1 MLVFFVVSIHIIFQ
15 EVSQMGVNALFSKS
29 RFCIVLLFLLVNL
42 STFALLR
49 VALLIK
55 QLADI
60 DTPIYQIA
68 LAFLIG
74 LVHDLAFFSYLL
86 IPFVLYLLV
95 LPNRIYQNKIH
106 KMVVFGFFIFF
117 LYLLFFIELSEW
129 TFWDEFGVR
138 FNFIAVDYLI
148 YTHEVVS
155 NIIES
160 YPLGWLLTGILAVT
174 ALCFLLVRRA
184 LSDTFNAYE
193 PFLLRMKIAVA
204 LLLLPIISYAA
215 VGSTWYQFSTNTY
228 LNELAANGPYQ
239 FVSAF
244 RNNELDYRHFYK
256 MGDDQQL
263 SNIIKNQ
270 LGSTEHALYN
280 IKHTV
285 KPTGEEKRLNI
296 VLITVESLSAE
307 FLATFGSKENITPY
321 MDEWFKQGLLFTNFY
336 ATGTRTIRGLESLTL
351 SIPPT
356 PGQAIVKR
364 PDNGKLFSFGRVLQ
378 QKGYD
383 TVFLYGGRGYF
394 DNMNAFYSANGYRI
408 VDQTEFTSE
417 EITFTNAWGVSDDII
432 FNRTLKEAD
441 KDFQNKQ
448 PFFFQIM
455 TTSNH
460 RPFTYPEGKIDLP
473 SGSGRQGAVKYTD
486 FAIHQFIEQAKA
498 KPWFDDTIFVMVAD
512 HCAGSARKTELP
524 VDKYHIPLFI
534 YSPKHVPSVVNDVVS
549 SQIDVAPTVL
559 GFLNLSYES
568 QFYGHD
574 IMQMHKKEGRA
585 LISNYQKLGLFKDN
599 KLVYLSPQQ
608 KVDVV
613 DDPLG
618 GHKQL
623 DMDAASALVTENM
636 AYYQSA
642 DYIWSHRL
650 SRYQ

>member
-1 MLVFFVVSIHIIFQ
+1 
-15 EVSQMGVNALFSKS
+15 MGVNAKLHKLFSKS
-29 RFCIVLLFLLVNL
+29 RFTIVLLFLLINL
-42 STFALLR
+42 ATFALLR
-49 VALLIK
+49 IALLIK

-60 DTPIYQIA
+60 DSSFYQIA
-68 LAFLIG
+68 LAFLLG
-74 LVHDLAFFSYLL
+74 VVHDLAFFSYLL
-86 IPFVLYLLV
+86 IPFALYLLV
-95 LPNRIYQNKIH
+95 IPNRIYQSKIH
-106 KMVVFGFFIFF
+106 KIIGFIVFITC
-117 LYLLFFIELSEW
+117 LYGLFFIELSEW

-160 YPLGWLLTGILAVT
+160 YPLGRLLSGILIITVIT
-174 ALCFLLVRRA
+174 FLLVRKS
-184 LSDTFNAYE
+184 LSHTFNASE
-193 PFLLRMKIAVA
+193 SFSSRLKITGA
-204 LLLLPIISYAA
+204 LLLLPVVSYAT
-215 VGSTWYQFSTNTY
+215 VGSTWYQFSSNTY

-239 FVSAF
+239 FFSAF

-256 MGDDQQL
+256 VGDDRQL
-263 SNIIKNQ
+263 SSVIRKELDAEGASNADE
-270 LGSTEHALYN
+270 SLYN
-280 IKHTV
+280 IKRMI
-285 KPTGEEKRLNI
+285 KPAGEEKRLNVI
-296 VLITVESLSAE
+296 LITVESLSAE
-307 FLATFGSKENITPY
+307 YLATFGNKENITPF

-364 PDNGKLFSFGRVLQ
+364 PDNGKLFSLGRVLQ

-383 TVFLYGGRGYF
+383 TAFLYGGRGYF
-394 DNMNAFYSANGYRI
+394 DNMNAFYSGNGYRI
-408 VDQTEFTSE
+408 VDQTDFTKDE
-417 EITFTNAWGVSDDII
+417 MTFTNAWGVSDDII
-432 FNRTLKEAD
+432 FNRTVKEAD
-441 KDFQNKQ
+441 KDYQNNK

-460 RPFTYPEGKIDLP
+460 RPYTYPDGKIDLP
-473 SGSGRQGAVKYTD
+473 SGSGREGAVKYTD
-486 FAIHQFIEQAKA
+486 YAIHEFIEQAKT
-498 KPWFDDTIFVMVAD
+498 KPWFNDTVFVMVAD
-512 HCAGSARKTELP
+512 HCAGSARKIELP

-534 YSPKHVPSVVNDVVS
+534 YSPKHVPAVRNDIVS

-559 GFLNLSYES
+559 GLLNISYES
-568 QFYGHD
+568 QFYGRD
-574 IMQMHKKEGRA
+574 IMQMHKDEGRA

-608 KVDVV
+608 KVDVI

-618 GHKQL
+618 AHKQL
-623 DMDAASALVTENM
+623 DMDAAASLVTENM

>member
-1 MLVFFVVSIHIIFQ
+1 
-15 EVSQMGVNALFSKS
+15 MGVNAKLHTLFSKS
-29 RFCIVLLFLLVNL
+29 RFTIVLLFLLINL
-42 STFALLR
+42 ATFALLR

-60 DTPIYQIA
+60 DSSFDQIA
-68 LAFLIG
+68 LAFLLG
-74 LVHDLAFFSYLL
+74 GVHDLAFFSYLL
-86 IPFVLYLLV
+86 IPFALYLLV
-95 LPNRIYQNKIH
+95 IPNRVYQSKIH
-106 KMVVFGFFIFF
+106 KIIGFIVFIIC
-117 LYLLFFIELSEW
+117 LYGLYFIELSEW

-148 YTHEVVS
+148 YTNEVVS

-160 YPLGWLLTGILAVT
+160 YPLGWLLSGILIITVIT
-174 ALCFLLVRRA
+174 FLLVRRA
-184 LSDTFNAYE
+184 LSHTFNANE
-193 PFLLRMKIAVA
+193 SFSSRLKITGA
-204 LLLLPIISYAA
+204 LLLLPVISYAA
-215 VGSTWYQFSTNTY
+215 VSSTWYQFSNNTY

-239 FVSAF
+239 FFSAF

-256 MGDDQQL
+256 VGDDQQL
-263 SNIIKNQ
+263 SSVIKKQ
-270 LGSTEHALYN
+270 LGAESASNADESLYN
-280 IKHTV
+280 IKRMI
-285 KPTGEEKRLNI
+285 KPAGEEKRLNVI
-296 VLITVESLSAE
+296 LITVESLSAE
-307 FLATFGSKENITPY
+307 YLATFGNKENITPY

-364 PDNGKLFSFGRVLQ
+364 PDNGKLLNLGRVLQ

-383 TVFLYGGRGYF
+383 TAFLYGGRGYF

-408 VDQTEFTSE
+408 VDQTDFTKDE
-417 EITFTNAWGVSDDII
+417 MTFTNAWGVSDDII

-441 KDFQNKQ
+441 KDYQNNK

-455 TTSNH
+455 TTTNH
-460 RPFTYPEGKIDLP
+460 RPYTYPDGKIDLP
-473 SGSGRQGAVKYTD
+473 SGSGREGAVKYTD
-486 FAIHQFIEQAKA
+486 YAIHEFIEQAKT
-498 KPWFDDTIFVMVAD
+498 KPWFNDTVFVMVAD
-512 HCAGSARKTELP
+512 HCAGSARKIELP

-534 YSPKHVPSVVNDVVS
+534 YSPKHVPAVRNDIVS

-568 QFYGHD
+568 QFYGRD
-574 IMQMHKKEGRA
+574 IMKMHKDEGRA
-585 LISNYQKLGLFKDN
+585 LISNYQKLGLFKNN

-608 KVDVV
+608 QVDVV

-618 GHKQL
+618 AHQQL
-623 DMDAASALVTENM
+623 DMEAAAALVTENM

>member
-1 MLVFFVVSIHIIFQ
+1 MVVKRVFSR
-15 EVSQMGVNALFSKS
+15 S
-29 RFCIVLLFLLVNL
+29 RFSIVLLFLLINL
-42 STFALLR
+42 GVFSLLRFALLIR
-49 VALLIK
+49 

-60 DTPIYQIA
+60 DSPVYQIV
-68 LAFLIG
+68 LAFLLG
-74 LVHDLAFFSYLL
+74 MVHDLAFFSYLL

-95 LPNRIYQNKIH
+95 LPNRIYQSKLH
-106 KMVVFGFFIFF
+106 KMISVGVFIIC
-117 LYLLFFIELSEW
+117 LYGLFFIELSEW

-160 YPLGWLLTGILAVT
+160 YPLGWLLSAIFAVT
-174 ALCFLLVRRA
+174 VMCFLLVRRA
-184 LSDTFNAYE
+184 LSYTFDAE
-193 PFLLRMKIAVA
+193 ESFLSRLKITAA
-204 LLLLPIISYAA
+204 LLLLPLISYVA
-215 VGSTWYQFSTNTY
+215 VGSTWHQFSNNTY

-239 FVSAF
+239 FFSAF

-256 MGDDQQL
+256 VGDDRQL
-263 SNIIKNQ
+263 SGLIQKNIGANNVP
-270 LGSTEHALYN
+270 ENLYD
-280 IKHTV
+280 ITHTV
-285 KPTGEEKRLNI
+285 NPAGEEKRLNI

-307 FLATFGSKENITPY
+307 FLTAFGNKEHITPF
-321 MDEWFKQGLLFTNFY
+321 MDEWFKEGLLFTNFY
-336 ATGTRTIRGLESLTL
+336 ATGTRTIRGLESITL

-364 PDNGKLFSFGRVLQ
+364 PDNGHLFSFGRVLQ

-383 TVFLYGGRGYF
+383 TAFLYGGRGYF
-394 DNMNAFYSANGYRI
+394 DNMNAFYVGNGYRI
-408 VDQTEFTSE
+408 VDQTDFTQE
-417 EITFTNAWGVSDDII
+417 EITFSNAWGVSDDII

-441 KDFQNKQ
+441 RDYQNRQ

-455 TTSNH
+455 TTTNH
-460 RPFTYPEGKIDLP
+460 RPYTYPDGKIDLP

-486 FAIHQFIEQAKA
+486 FAIHQFIEQART
-498 KPWFDDTIFVMVAD
+498 KPWFDDTVFVVVAD

-534 YSPKHVPSVVNDVVS
+534 YSPKHVPAQRNNIIS

-559 GFLNLSYES
+559 AFLNAHYES
-568 QFYGHD
+568 QFYGRD
-574 IMQMHKKEGRA
+574 IMQMRKDEGRA

-608 KVDVV
+608 QVDVI

-618 GHKQL
+618 AHTEL
-623 DMDAASALVTENM
+623 DREAASALVMENM

>member
-1 MLVFFVVSIHIIFQ
+1 
-15 EVSQMGVNALFSKS
+15 MGVNALFSKS
-29 RFCIVLLFLLVNL
+29 RFTIVLLFLLINL
-42 STFALLR
+42 GTFALLR

-55 QLADI
+55 QLTDI
-60 DTPIYQIA
+60 DSPFYQIA

-74 LVHDLAFFSYLL
+74 MVHDLAFFSYLL

-95 LPNRIYQNKIH
+95 LPNRIYQSKTHKIISFG
-106 KMVVFGFFIFF
+106 VFFTCI
-117 LYLLFFIELSEW
+117 YLLFFIELSEW

-160 YPLGWLLTGILAVT
+160 YPLGWLLSGILALTV
-174 ALCFLLVRRA
+174 LCFWWLRKTLA
-184 LSDTFNAYE
+184 DTFQANE
-193 PFLLRMKIAVA
+193 TFLSRLKIAGI
-204 LLLLPIISYAA
+204 LLLLPVISYAV
-215 VGSTWYQFSTNTY
+215 VGATWYQFSTNTY

-239 FVSAF
+239 FFSAF

-256 MGDDQQL
+256 VGDDQQL
-263 SNIIKNQ
+263 SAAIKKQ
-270 LGSTEHALYN
+270 LNAKDSGDLYN
-280 IKHTV
+280 IKRTI
-285 KPTGEEKRLNI
+285 KAAGEEKRLNV

-307 FLATFGSKENITPY
+307 YLASFGNKENITPY
-321 MDEWFKQGLLFTNFY
+321 MDEWFKQGVLFTNFY

-364 PDNGKLFSFGRVLQ
+364 PDNGNLFSFGRVLQ

-383 TVFLYGGRGYF
+383 TAFLYGGRGYF
-394 DNMNAFYSANGYRI
+394 DNMNAFYSGNGYRI
-408 VDQTEFTSE
+408 VDQTDFTPE

-441 KDFQNKQ
+441 RDYQQHK

-460 RPFTYPEGKIDLP
+460 RPFSYPEGKIDLP
-473 SGSGRQGAVKYTD
+473 SGSREGAVKYTD
-486 FAIHQFIEQAKA
+486 FAIHQFIEQAKT
-498 KPWFDDTIFVMVAD
+498 KPWFDNTVFVMVAD

-534 YSPKHVPSVVNDVVS
+534 YSPKHVPALKNDIVS

-574 IMQMHKKEGRA
+574 IMQMRKDEGRA

-618 GHKQL
+618 AHTPL
-623 DMDAASALVTENM
+623 DMNAALSLVTENM

>member
-1 MLVFFVVSIHIIFQ
+1 MS
-15 EVSQMGVNALFSKS
+15 VNTLFSKS
-29 RFCIVLLFLLVNL
+29 RFTIVLLFLLINL
-42 STFALLR
+42 TTFALLR
-49 VALLIK
+49 AVLLIK
-55 QLADI
+55 QFGDI
-60 DTPIYQIA
+60 DVPFYQVV

-74 LVHDLAFFSYLL
+74 IVHDLAFFSYLL
-86 IPFVLYLLV
+86 VPFSLYLLA
-95 LPNRIYQNKIH
+95 LPNRIFRSKVH
-106 KMVVFGFFIFF
+106 KFITFGVFIVCV
-117 LYLLFFIELSEW
+117 YLLFFVELSEW

-148 YTHEVVS
+148 YTHEVID

-160 YPLGWLLTGILAVT
+160 YPVGWLMSGILVIT
-174 ALCFLLVRRA
+174 ALCFFLVKNVLAQAFLAHESFRARAKITSSLLA
-184 LSDTFNAYE
+184 L
-193 PFLLRMKIAVA
+193 PV
-204 LLLLPIISYAA
+204 ISF
-215 VGSTWYQFSTNTY
+215 VSVQPSWYQFSDNTY

-239 FVSAF
+239 FFSAF
-244 RNNELDYRHFYK
+244 RNNELDYRRFYK
-256 MGDDQQL
+256 VGDDRQL
-263 SNIIKNQ
+263 SGIIKKQ
-270 LGSTEHALYN
+270 LDVGDGSGGLYE
-280 IKHTV
+280 IKRTI
-285 KPTGEEKRLNI
+285 KPAGEEKRLNVI
-296 VLITVESLSAE
+296 LITVESLSAD
-307 FLATFGSKENITPY
+307 FLATFGNKENITPY
-321 MDEWFKQGLLFTNFY
+321 MDQWFNEGLLFTNFY

-364 PDNGKLFSFGRVLQ
+364 PDNGNLFSFGRVLQ

-383 TVFLYGGRGYF
+383 TAFLYGGRGYF
-394 DNMNAFYSANGYRI
+394 DNMNAFYSGNGYRI
-408 VDQTEFTSE
+408 VDQTDFTPE
-417 EITFTNAWGVSDDII
+417 EITFSNAWGVSDDII

-441 KDFQNKQ
+441 QDYQNNK

-460 RPFTYPEGKIDLP
+460 RPYTYPEGRIDLP
-473 SGSGRQGAVKYTD
+473 PGSRQGAVKYTD
-486 FAIHQFIEQAKA
+486 YAIHQFIEQAKT
-498 KPWFDDTIFVMVAD
+498 KPWFDNTVFVMVAD

-534 YSPKHVPSVVNDVVS
+534 YAPKHVQPAKNDTLS

-559 GFLNLSYES
+559 GVLNAGYDSW
-568 QFYGHD
+568 FYGHD
-574 IMQMHKKEGRA
+574 ILATSKDQGRA

-618 GHKQL
+618 AHKTL
-623 DMDAASALVTENM
+623 TVDEALALVTEDI

-642 DYIWSHRL
+642 DYIWAHRL

>member
-1 MLVFFVVSIHIIFQ
+1 MN
-15 EVSQMGVNALFSKS
+15 VNAVFSRS
-29 RFCIVLLFLLVNL
+29 RFTIVLLFLLINL
-42 STFALLR
+42 GTFALLR
-49 VALLIK
+49 VVLLIK
-55 QLADI
+55 QLDDI

-95 LPNRIYQNKIH
+95 LPNRIYQSKIH
-106 KMVVFGFFIFF
+106 KTISFGVFIIC
-117 LYLLFFIELSEW
+117 LYALFFIELSEW

-160 YPLGWLLTGILAVT
+160 YPLGWLLSGILVIT
-174 ALCFLLVRRA
+174 VICFLLVRSLLSHTFRA
-184 LSDTFNAYE
+184 NESFLSR
-193 PFLLRMKIAVA
+193 LKIAGV
-204 LLLLPIISYAA
+204 LLLLPVISYASI
-215 VGSTWYQFSTNTY
+215 GSSWYQFSNNTY
-228 LNELAANGPYQ
+228 LNELATNGPYQ
-239 FVSAF
+239 FFSAF

-256 MGDDQQL
+256 VGDDRQL
-263 SNIIKNQ
+263 SAVIKKQ
-270 LGSTEHALYN
+270 LGVENSSEDLYD
-280 IKHTV
+280 IKRMI
-285 KPTGEEKRLNI
+285 KPAGEEKHLNVI
-296 VLITVESLSAE
+296 LITVESLSAD
-307 FLATFGSKENITPY
+307 FLATFGNKENITPY
-321 MDEWFKQGLLFTNFY
+321 MDEWFKEGLLFTNFY

-364 PDNGKLFSFGRVLQ
+364 PDNGNLFSFGRVLQ

-383 TVFLYGGRGYF
+383 TAFLYGGRGYF
-394 DNMNAFYSANGYRI
+394 DNMNAFYSGNGYRI
-408 VDQTEFTSE
+408 VDQTDFSE
-417 EITFTNAWGVSDDII
+417 EEKTFTNAWGVSDDII
-432 FNRTLKEAD
+432 FNRTVKEAD
-441 KDFQNKQ
+441 KDYQNNK

-460 RPFTYPEGKIDLP
+460 RPYSYPEGKIDIP
-473 SGSGRQGAVKYTD
+473 SGSGREGAVKYTD
-486 FAIHQFIEQAKA
+486 YAIHEFIEQAKT
-498 KPWFDDTIFVMVAD
+498 KPWFDNTVFVMVAD
-512 HCAGSARKTELP
+512 HCAGSARKIELP

-534 YSPKHVPSVVNDVVS
+534 YAPKHVPAIRNDIVS

-568 QFYGHD
+568 QFYGRD
-574 IMQMHKKEGRA
+574 IMQMRKDEGRA
-585 LISNYQKLGLFKDN
+585 FISNYQKLGLFKDN

-608 KVDVV
+608 KVDVI

-618 GHKQL
+618 AYKQL
-623 DMDAASALVTENM
+623 DMNAAASLVTENM

>member
-1 MLVFFVVSIHIIFQ
+1 MS
-15 EVSQMGVNALFSKS
+15 VNALFSKS
-29 RFCIVLLFLLVNL
+29 RFTIVLLFLLINL
-42 STFALLR
+42 GTFALLR

-60 DTPIYQIA
+60 DTPFYQIV

-74 LVHDLAFFSYLL
+74 LAHDLAFFSYLL

-95 LPNRIYQNKIH
+95 LPNRIYRSKTHQIISFG
-106 KMVVFGFFIFF
+106 VFISC
-117 LYLLFFIELSEW
+117 LYGLFFIVLSEW

-148 YTHEVVS
+148 YTHEVFN

-160 YPLGWLLTGILAVT
+160 YPMGWLLSAILAMTVV
-174 ALCFLLVRRA
+174 CFLLVRKT
-184 LSDTFNAYE
+184 LLLTFNANE
-193 PFLLRMKIAVA
+193 SFLFRLKIAGV
-204 LLLLPIISYAA
+204 LLLLPVISYAT
-215 VGSTWYQFSTNTY
+215 VGLTWYRFSANTY

-239 FVSAF
+239 FFSAF

-256 MGDDQQL
+256 VGDDRQL
-263 SNIIKNQ
+263 SDAIKKEV
-270 LGSTEHALYN
+270 GADSASADLYD
-280 IKHTV
+280 IKRMIKT
-285 KPTGEEKRLNI
+285 TGEEKRLNI
-296 VLITVESLSAE
+296 VLITVESLSAD
-307 FLATFGSKENITPY
+307 FLATFGNKENITPY
-321 MDEWFKQGLLFTNFY
+321 MDEWFKEGLLFTNFY

-356 PGQAIVKR
+356 PGRGIVKR

-383 TVFLYGGRGYF
+383 TAFLYGGRGYF
-394 DNMNAFYSANGYRI
+394 DNMNAFYSGNGYRI
-408 VDQTEFTSE
+408 VDQTDFTE
-417 EITFTNAWGVSDDII
+417 EEKTFTNAWGVSDDII

-441 KDFQNKQ
+441 KNFQNNK

-460 RPFTYPEGKIDLP
+460 RPYSYPEGKIDLP

-486 FAIHQFIEQAKA
+486 YAIHQFIEQAKT
-498 KPWFDDTIFVMVAD
+498 KPWFDNTVFVMVAD
-512 HCAGSARKTELP
+512 HCAGSARKIELP

-534 YSPKHVPSVVNDVVS
+534 YAPKHVPAVRNDIVS

-559 GFLNLSYES
+559 GLLNMSYES
-568 QFYGHD
+568 QFYGRD
-574 IMQMHKKEGRA
+574 IMQMHKDEGRA
-585 LISNYQKLGLFKDN
+585 FVSNYQKLGLFKDN

-608 KVDVV
+608 KVDVI

-618 GHKQL
+618 AYKHL
-623 DMDAASALVTENM
+623 DAAEEAPLVKENM

-642 DYIWSHRL
+642 DYIWLHRL

>member
-1 MLVFFVVSIHIIFQ
+1 
-15 EVSQMGVNALFSKS
+15 MGVTALFSKS
-29 RFCIVLLFLLVNL
+29 RFTIVLLFLLINL
-42 STFALLR
+42 GTFALLR

-60 DTPIYQIA
+60 DSPFYQIA

-74 LVHDLAFFSYLL
+74 MVHDLAFFSYLL

-95 LPNRIYQNKIH
+95 LPNRIYQSKTHKIISFG
-106 KMVVFGFFIFF
+106 VFFTCI
-117 LYLLFFIELSEW
+117 YLLFFIELSEW

-160 YPLGWLLTGILAVT
+160 YPLGWLLSGILALTV
-174 ALCFLLVRRA
+174 LCFLWLRKTLA
-184 LSDTFNAYE
+184 DTFQANE
-193 PFLLRMKIAVA
+193 TFLSRLKIACV
-204 LLLLPIISYAA
+204 LLLLPVISYAV
-215 VGSTWYQFSTNTY
+215 VGATWYQFSTNTY

-239 FVSAF
+239 FFSAF

-256 MGDDQQL
+256 VGDDQQL
-263 SNIIKNQ
+263 SAAIKKQ
-270 LGSTEHALYN
+270 LNAKDSGDLYN
-280 IKHTV
+280 IKRTI
-285 KPTGEEKRLNI
+285 KAAGEEKRLNV

-307 FLATFGSKENITPY
+307 YLASFGNQQNITPY
-321 MDEWFKQGLLFTNFY
+321 MDEWFKQGVLFTNFY

-364 PDNGKLFSFGRVLQ
+364 PDNGNLFSFGRVLQ

-383 TVFLYGGRGYF
+383 TAFLYGGRGYF
-394 DNMNAFYSANGYRI
+394 DNMNAFYSGNGYRI
-408 VDQTEFTSE
+408 VDQTDFTPE

-441 KDFQNKQ
+441 RDYQQHK

-460 RPFTYPEGKIDLP
+460 RPFSYPEGKIDLP
-473 SGSGRQGAVKYTD
+473 SGSREGAVKYTD
-486 FAIHQFIEQAKA
+486 FAIHQFIEQAKT
-498 KPWFDDTIFVMVAD
+498 KPWFDNTVFVMVAD

-534 YSPKHVPSVVNDVVS
+534 YSPKHVPALKNDIVS

-574 IMQMHKKEGRA
+574 IMQMRKDEGRA

-618 GHKQL
+618 AHTPL
-623 DMDAASALVTENM
+623 DMNAAISLVTENM